1 MLGNDAVNDLTD
13 IIVIM
18 CLYFSTS
25 SDYVG
30 C

>member
-1 MLGNDAVNDLTD
+1 MLRNDAVNDLID
-13 IIVIM
+13 IVVIV